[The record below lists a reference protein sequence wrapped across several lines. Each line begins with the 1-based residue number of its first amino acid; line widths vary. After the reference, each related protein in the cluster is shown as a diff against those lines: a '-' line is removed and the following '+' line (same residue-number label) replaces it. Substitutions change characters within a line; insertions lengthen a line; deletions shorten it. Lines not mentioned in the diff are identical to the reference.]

1 MVESSGGSSN
11 GSRHNH
17 AAHEH
22 QSDSSDQPSPLYTR
36 PQQGAQQAAP
46 QPKQAGSTADA
57 ALLQQHQQQ
66 HLQPQPQQHHQ
77 HTAAAS
83 QASRLTPWH
92 RQPRSNV
99 VEIDDVQVTPID
111 DPFYDPTNPSSNY
124 DKSSEEATAVARAAL
139 KEAAAG
145 QHPPSNVVAID
156 EVDFEGFA
164 APLLEEAE
172 AGVHCCCGS

>member
-1 MVESSGGSSN
+1 M
-11 GSRHNH
+11 
-17 AAHEH
+17 
-22 QSDSSDQPSPLYTR
+22 
-36 PQQGAQQAAP
+36 
-46 QPKQAGSTADA
+46 
-57 ALLQQHQQQ
+57 
-66 HLQPQPQQHHQ
+66 
-77 HTAAAS
+77 
-83 QASRLTPWH
+83 
-92 RQPRSNV
+92 

-124 DKSSEEATAVARAAL
+124 DRSSEEATSAARAAL

-172 AGVHCCCGS
+172 AGMTNTD